1 MESVSVSRETMTS
14 GRQVG
19 YGRIAAGIAVAAVAV
34 GVAALLRR
42 HRLFSADV
50 PRLPARAHELQVTN
64 APPLQAPPAPAETAA
79 TVTAARDLNR
89 AAALLAGSVLA
100 DSAVEHYRGAF
111 HNKAMFAPLI
121 VSSLALAVSAH
132 GVADRSEGAHGVRH
146 LTYGTTTLTGIAGGA
161 FHLYNVAKR
170 PGGFDWVNLF
180 YGAPLAA
187 PFAITLSGLL
197 GAMAER
203 IRDTKPATVPTLLGV
218 PAGRAT
224 AAVASFGM
232 LGTMSEAWLLH
243 FRGAFHNP
251 FMLLP
256 VTLPPIAALLL
267 AAAAVGTKGRNT
279 GFTRWWLRLTS
290 AMGLAGSGFHA
301 YGVSRNMGGWRNW
314 SQNLL
319 NGPPIPAPPSF
330 TGLALAGLAAVRLM
344 EEHRDA

>member
-1 MESVSVSRETMTS
+1 MSREAMTS

-19 YGRIAAGIAVAAVAV
+19 YGRIVAGIGVAALAV

-42 HRLFSADV
+42 HRLLSADM
-50 PRLPARAHELQVTN
+50 PRLPARARGLPEATN
-64 APPLQAPPAPAETAA
+64 APPLQARGAA
-79 TVTAARDLNR
+79 TVTAARNLNR
-89 AAALLAGSVLA
+89 AAALLAASVLA

-111 HNKAMFAPLI
+111 HNKAMFTPLI
-121 VSSLALAVSAH
+121 VSGLALAVSAH
-132 GVADRSEGAHGVRH
+132 GVADPREGAHRVRH
-146 LTYGTTTLTGIAGGA
+146 VTYAATAVTGIAGGA
-161 FHLYNVAKR
+161 FHIYNVGKR

-187 PFAITLSGLL
+187 PLAIALSGLL

-203 IRDTKPATVPTLLGV
+203 IRDTKPATTPTLLGV

-232 LGTMSEAWLLH
+232 LGTIGEAWLLH

-251 FMLLP
+251 FMFVP
-256 VTLPPIAALLL
+256 MILPPIAALLL
-267 AAAAVGTKGRNT
+267 VVAAVGTKGRDT
-279 GFTRWWLRLTS
+279 SFMRWWLRLTS
-290 AMGLAGSGFHA
+290 AMGFAGSGFHA
-301 YGVSRNMGGWRNW
+301 YGVTRNMGGWRNW
-314 SQNLL
+314 RQNLL

-344 EEHRDA
+344 QEHRDA